1 MITLNNPQGNHL
13 LATLHQNDFNRLRPH
28 LELVQMPLGE
38 ILYESGQ
45 ELSYAYFPTTCIFS
59 LQYVLENGASAELA
73 GVGNEGML
81 GITVFMGGS
90 STPNR
95 AFVQAAGEAYRIRAE
110 ILKNEFNQNGQI
122 MRVLLLYTQ
131 ALITQISQ
139 MAVCNR
145 RHTIEQQLCR
155 WLLQTLDRSSSS
167 DLTITQELIAGML
180 GVRREGIT
188 EAAQKLQCKDLIQY
202 RRGHIKVIDRMRLEK
217 YSCECYKVVK
227 NEFGRLFSKLPAA
240 PALPAAVTTYTMKRV
255 LTPAERGE
263 DSFAMSKK
271 FRQTR
276 AGKKRLGGHD
286 DAYFYADGKSS
297 RS

>member
-1 MITLNNPQGNHL
+1 MIKLHNPQENHL
-13 LATLHQNDFNRLRPH
+13 LAALHKNEFDRILPH
-28 LELVQMPLGE
+28 LELVQLPLGE
-38 ILYESGQ
+38 VLYESGQ

-81 GITVFMGGS
+81 GISVFMGGS
-90 STPNR
+90 STPSR
-95 AFVQAAGEAYRIRAE
+95 AFVQAAGEAYRLRAE
-110 ILKNEFNQNGQI
+110 ILKNEFNQGGHI

-167 DLTITQELIAGML
+167 DLVITQELIAGML

-202 RRGHIKVIDRMRLEK
+202 RRGHIKVIDRFRLEK

-227 NEFGRLFSKLPAA
+227 NEFTRLFSKLPVV
-240 PALPAAVTTYTMKRV
+240 PALPVPVDSVPYSMKKV
-255 LTPAERGE
+255 LNQSESALG
-263 DSFAMSKK
+263 SLMVNKK
-271 FRQTR
+271 IVHPSE
-276 AGKKRLGGHD
+276 GKKSIGGHGG
-286 DAYFYADGKSS
+286 ACVLADGK
-297 RS
+297 

>member
-1 MITLNNPQGNHL
+1 MITLNNPQENHL
-13 LATLHQNDFNRLRPH
+13 LATLQKNEFDRLRPH

-45 ELSYAYFPTTCIFS
+45 ELGYAYFPTTCIFS

-73 GVGNEGML
+73 GVGKEGML

-110 ILKNEFNQNGQI
+110 ILKNEFNQSGQL

-167 DLTITQELIAGML
+167 DLIVTQELIAGML

-202 RRGHIKVIDRMRLEK
+202 RRGHIKVLDRTRLES

-227 NEFGRLFSKLPAA
+227 NEFGRLFSKLPEA
-240 PALPAAVTTYTMKRV
+240 PALPAAVTTYSLKRV
-255 LTPAERGE
+255 LTPAETSQ

-271 FRQTR
+271 FLSARM
-276 AGKKRLGGHD
+276 GKNRMAGHD
-286 DAYFYADGKSS
+286 DAYFYTDGK
-297 RS
+297 

>member
-1 MITLNNPQGNHL
+1 MIDLHNPQENHL
-13 LATLHQNDFNRLRPH
+13 LAALHKNEFDRLLPH

-45 ELSYAYFPTTCIFS
+45 ELSYVYFPTSCIFS

-81 GITVFMGGS
+81 GISVFMGGS
-90 STPNR
+90 STPSR
-95 AFVQAAGEAYRIRAE
+95 AFVQTAGEAYRLRAE
-110 ILKNEFNQNGQI
+110 IVRTEFGQGGQI

-139 MAVCNR
+139 TAVCNR

-167 DLTITQELIAGML
+167 DLVITQELIAGML

-188 EAAQKLQCKDLIQY
+188 EAAQKLQCKNLIHY
-202 RRGHIKVIDRMRLEK
+202 RRGHIRVVDRVRLEK

-227 NEFGRLFSKLPAA
+227 NEFGRLFSKLPVVPTLPVSAA
-240 PALPAAVTTYTMKRV
+240 SVPYSMKKVLNQSETAL
-255 LTPAERGE
+255 
-263 DSFAMSKK
+263 DSFVGNKTFIHTKVDKK
-271 FRQTR
+271 NM
-276 AGKKRLGGHD
+276 GGHGE
-286 DAYFYADGKSS
+286 ACVLADGK
-297 RS
+297 